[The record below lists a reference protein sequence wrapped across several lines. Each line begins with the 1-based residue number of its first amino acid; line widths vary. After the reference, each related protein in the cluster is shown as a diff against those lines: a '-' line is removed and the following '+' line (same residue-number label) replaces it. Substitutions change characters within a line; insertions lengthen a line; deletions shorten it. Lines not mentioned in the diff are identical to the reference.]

1 MSAHLS
7 IYLDFLRVVAAFTVF
22 LGHFAQGWLGG
33 GLFWQAASYG
43 HPAVIVFFV
52 LSGYVIAY
60 TAETR
65 ENSLRSFAIAR
76 LARIYSVALPALILS
91 AILLLA
97 GTAIDPAHYAELAK
111 RDQPN
116 MVVPY
121 VTQFFAA
128 LVFISESWGL
138 HIRPFGNTPYWSLAY
153 EVWYYVIFACV
164 TFLRG
169 RQRLSAVFLAC
180 LVAGPK
186 ILLMAPI
193 WVAGILAWRW
203 RKRMPSSIALLLATV
218 TAVLF
223 YLLAGNELALESSA
237 FRGPWWPMEF
247 RITDHLIG
255 LVVALHIA
263 AVAALRYQG
272 KILSARLGT
281 AIKTMASYTFSVYL
295 FHYPLFVFFAAII
308 PGAANDPGHRVILVV
323 SSVMAIIGLAQFSER
338 KYILVRSF
346 LQRAWTAKT
355 PQL

>member
-1 MSAHLS
+1 MPSHLS
-7 IYLDFLRVVAAFTVF
+7 LYLDFLRVTAAITVF

-33 GLFWQAASYG
+33 GLFWQVVPYG

-76 LARIYSVALPALILS
+76 LARVFSVALPALILS
-91 AILLLA
+91 AMLLLV

-116 MVVPY
+116 MAVPY
-121 VTQFFAA
+121 ITQFFAA
-128 LVFISESWGL
+128 LLFISESWGL

-153 EVWYYVIFACV
+153 EVWYYVIFAYV
-164 TFLRG
+164 TFLKG

-180 LVAGPK
+180 LIAGPK

-203 RKRMPSSIALLLATV
+203 RKRMPSSIALLLATL

-223 YLLAGNELALESSA
+223 CLLAGNELALESSA

-247 RITDHLIG
+247 RITDHLTG

-272 KILSARLGT
+272 KLLSARLGT
-281 AIKTMASYTFSVYL
+281 AIKVMASYTFCVYL
-295 FHYPLFVFFAAII
+295 FHYPLLVFFSALI
-308 PGAANDPGHRVILVV
+308 PGPADEPMHRAALLIVTLLVLV
-323 SSVMAIIGLAQFSER
+323 LIAEFTESQR
-338 KYILVRSF
+338 KLFKNALNLR
-346 LQRAWTAKT
+346 
-355 PQL
+355 